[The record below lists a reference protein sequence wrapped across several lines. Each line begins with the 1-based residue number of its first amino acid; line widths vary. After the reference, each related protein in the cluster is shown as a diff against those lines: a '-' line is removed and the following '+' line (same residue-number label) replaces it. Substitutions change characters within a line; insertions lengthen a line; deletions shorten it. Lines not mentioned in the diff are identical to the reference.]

1 MFPTKVVRSAS
12 GLWHSIVA
20 VRSLIFCDRR
30 KRVSSVANLG
40 GIHCNIHSSD
50 LKTYCEKIPV
60 LEVCLPV
67 KVCRHNTSPSVFVW
81 GCQQHHI
88 TGEFVAVL
96 NTKDIANADL
106 KISHLFFWSAETKTG
121 AENIMFTSWDW
132 ISLTTLLCTTVTS
145 FRFIILSA
153 CNSPT
158 KFVYFGFCNWKPNVR
173 VELPGVFCS
182 PRNIVWT

>member
-1 MFPTKVVRSAS
+1 MLPTKVVRSAS

-40 GIHCNIHSSD
+40 GIHYNIHSSD
-50 LKTYCEKIPV
+50 LKNYCEKIPV

-106 KISHLFFWSAETKTG
+106 KISHFFLKCVIQNWRWKYNVYLLWLNLFDYIVVHHG
-121 AENIMFTSWDW
+121 N
-132 ISLTTLLCTTVTS
+132 
-145 FRFIILSA
+145 
-153 CNSPT
+153 
-158 KFVYFGFCNWKPNVR
+158 KFPIYH
-173 VELPGVFCS
+173 
-182 PRNIVWT
+182 IVCLQ

>member
-1 MFPTKVVRSAS
+1 MLPTKVVRSAS

-30 KRVSSVANLG
+30 KRVSSVANLMEWWDLLR
-40 GIHCNIHSSD
+40 HSQSSD
-50 LKTYCEKIPV
+50 LKNYCEKIPV

-67 KVCRHNTSPSVFVW
+67 KICRHNTSPSVFVW

-88 TGEFVAVL
+88 TGEFITVL

-106 KISHLFFWSAETKTG
+106 KISHFFWSADTKTG

-158 KFVYFGFCNWKPNVR
+158 EFVFFGFCNWKPKAWITWC
-173 VELPGVFCS
+173 LL
-182 PRNIVWT
+182 